1 MLGVGVS
8 SKKYGSGSS
17 GERHRETLMAT
28 RGTFNATTLPFGK
41 DMGITYIG
49 DISEDDDFANFI
61 TSNVNLS
68 RHPGTSSL
76 NVTATS
82 NNGSCQIPV
91 WTDIGCDYTISVD
104 VIALQSSNAGIVQFG
119 TVGDIDS
126 YHNSGNITSAGT
138 PETDTFN
145 ATTNI
150 TYITLFSKLNGKYAR
165 YSNIS
170 VKRA

>member
-1 MLGVGVS
+1 MLGLGSS
-8 SKKYGSGSS
+8 SKKYASGSS

-68 RHPGTSSL
+68 RHSGSSSL
-76 NVTATS
+76 HVSATAT
-82 NNGSCQIPV
+82 NGNCKIPV

-104 VIALQSSNAGIVQFG
+104 IVGVQSGNAGIVQFG
-119 TVGDIDS
+119 TLGDLDAF
-126 YHNSGNITSAGT
+126 HNSGNQTSAGT
-138 PETDTFN
+138 QTDTFT
-145 ATTNI
+145 ATSNI
-150 TYITLFSKLNGKYAR
+150 TYITLYSKTNTKYVR
-165 YSNIS
+165 YNNIS